1 VCLCV
6 HRGECSYV
14 YNYLGL
20 YVFLKKEMISRAY
33 IQIRTIVVGPV
44 RRLCLTGVASPC
56 MQDYN
61 NNRTRLID
69 DQTSRSRHV
78 HGIDAKNGG
87 ELFWRVCC
95 GEQLEMEEES
105 PELNYAR
112 LARDGLNLQTRSPLR
127 DHP

>member
-78 HGIDAKNGG
+78 HGMEAKNGG
-87 ELFWRVCC
+87 ELFCFGAFAAANSLRWRR
-95 GEQLEMEEES
+95 S
-105 PELNYAR
+105 HR
-112 LARDGLNLQTRSPLR
+112 NLISSPLEWTKVP
-127 DHP
+127 D